1 MRSFKRSWKRG
12 NTLTIP
18 GKVNS
23 QKVFSWFFYAKNC
36 FPPPHTHS
44 CPYVEEQPKKK
55 PGMIFWLTG
64 VPGSGKSTTCQLMAR
79 NHGFVYLEVDGYTFM
94 INPFPDLNKGNPS
107 VSAHVNKAL
116 KVSIA
121 VGCGGK
127 TWWVQVN
134 RWLRQYLGLHGPMV
148 ISKSNY

>member
-1 MRSFKRSWKRG
+1 MESVFS
-12 NTLTIP
+12 LFSI
-18 GKVNS
+18 
-23 QKVFSWFFYAKNC
+23 KVFNTKNC
-36 FPPPHTHS
+36 FFQPSPLHTHS
-44 CPYVEEQPKKK
+44 CPYDEEQPKKK

-116 KVSIA
+116 KVSIS

-127 TWWVQVN
+127 TWWVQGTPRIMSIPRSSWAN
-134 RWLRQYLGLHGPMV
+134 AH
-148 ISKSNY
+148 